1 MTMNEKELY
10 RFFGANIKL
19 YRTRSGWSQAELA
32 ERISL
37 SVNFLSDVE
46 TGKKWVSPATMLK
59 FAEIFHL
66 EVYEL
71 FKPEKTSS
79 GRSQN
84 LLSKYTEDVISA
96 LQKVRKKY
104 RTIA

>member
-1 MTMNEKELY
+1 MIINEGRLY
-10 RFFGANIKL
+10 QLLGANIKS

-32 ERISL
+32 ERVSL

-59 FAEIFHL
+59 LAEVFRI

-71 FKPEKTSS
+71 FKPEKTHPD
-79 GRSQN
+79 RSQN
-84 LLSKYTEDVISA
+84 LLSKYTEDVVSA
-96 LQKVRKKY
+96 VQKVRKKY
-104 RTIA
+104 RMVS